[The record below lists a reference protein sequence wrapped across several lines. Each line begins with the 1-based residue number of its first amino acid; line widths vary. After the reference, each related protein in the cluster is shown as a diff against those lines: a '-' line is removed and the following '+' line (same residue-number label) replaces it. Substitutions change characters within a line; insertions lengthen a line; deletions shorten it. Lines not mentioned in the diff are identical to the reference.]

1 MNKTWILNNPKTL
14 QVTTNSV
21 SDIHVTVH
29 YADIIS
35 NAFTEGSSLG
45 YSNSTTPYELTTP
58 PVGYSRVIRNVTV
71 FNPNTTTATGY
82 ISIVNAGTTYEQ
94 DPFSLAENE
103 STTSGGSFDAVGKLK
118 ISY

>member
-1 MNKTWILNNPKTL
+1 MNKTWIINNPKTL
-14 QVTTNSV
+14 QVTTTSV
-21 SDIHVTVH
+21 SDIQVTVH

-35 NAFTEGSSLG
+35 NAFTEGSDLG

-71 FNPNTTTATGY
+71 FNPNSAIATGY
-82 ISIVNAGTTYEQ
+82 MSIVSSGTTYEQ
-94 DPFSLAENE
+94 DPFYLAENE
-103 STTSGGSFDAVGKLK
+103 SVTSGGSFDATGKLK